1 MGKNISGSNR
11 GVSIEGV
18 PFRVAADANFTE
30 TISEFEKE
38 VIATSGRGMTKYTKR
53 VPMRE
58 SVVLITNASERESLV
73 AFSDSKEDLKLS
85 YTNAAGD
92 TYQCEGALEIE
103 NNETEENRTTCKLL
117 PVNSWT
123 SFINS

>member
-1 MGKNISGSNR
+1 MAKNISGTPRSFS
-11 GVSIEGV
+11 VEGV

-30 TISEFEKE
+30 TFTEFEKE

-53 VPMRE
+53 VPMVE
-58 SVVLITNASERESLV
+58 SITLVTNAAERESIK

-85 YTNAAGD
+85 YTNSAGD
-92 TYQCEGALEIE
+92 TYQCEGALEVE
-103 NNETEENRTTCKLL
+103 SNETEENRTTCKAM

-123 SFINS
+123 AFINQ